1 MPLGGEVRRSFIVSE
16 SIPENA
22 TADTGFSAGG
32 VTYDTGQH
40 RVDVVG
46 TDADGTGTLAFA
58 VSEGPTFQNSYD
70 DEAAVLSGLTVQK
83 VLTGRDW
90 QEDDAFTFALRGV
103 RAVDA
108 EGKPLAAG
116 APLPPSSTVS
126 INAFDAAAQKA
137 VAAGSTVE
145 KAFGDIAFTEP
156 GTYEYSLFE
165 QAADTGGNAA
175 SGIDYSSALYTLT
188 VAVAS
193 DGQGHLVASPTLT
206 AVTDD
211 AGEPAEGAGGSGLA
225 ARFGNAYADSAFAS
239 FDGAVDYTDESGT
252 RPLENDLFTFRIEAV
267 GDNADRA
274 PRPKL
279 SEAGNAGGLFTFG
292 SAEIAH
298 DDDLA
303 GQTFAYEV
311 RQNIPEGARYS
322 EDGATATLDGMTYDA
337 RVQTIMVHVVRE
349 EDASGGHRMAA
360 IVEYP
365 TGEDALQNRVVF
377 HNSYTQPDPEP
388 GPGPGPEPTPE
399 PEPEPQPPA
408 DGGAGDGGDNAS
420 GNAGDGTG
428 AGSPLAPLGDPAI
441 QWTAALAALA
451 LAALGAVAAV
461 ALAAKIERTGSRR

>member
-1 MPLGGEVRRSFIVSE
+1 MLEAGAFTFTAQEIDPATEAPIGQEIVARNAADGTVAFPALSASVPLGGEVRRSFIVSE

-108 EGKPLAAG
+108 EGAPLAAG

-126 INAFDAAAQKA
+126 ISAFDAAAQKA

-165 QAADTGGNAA
+165 QTADTGGNAA

-279 SEAGNAGGLFTFG
+279 LEAGNAGGLFTFG

-303 GQTFAYEV
+303 GQTFAYEIG
-311 RQNIPEGARYS
+311 RASCRE
-322 EDGATATLDGMTYDA
+322 
-337 RVQTIMVHVVRE
+337 RV
-349 EDASGGHRMAA
+349 
-360 IVEYP
+360 
-365 TGEDALQNRVVF
+365 
-377 HNSYTQPDPEP
+377 
-388 GPGPGPEPTPE
+388 
-399 PEPEPQPPA
+399 
-408 DGGAGDGGDNAS
+408 
-420 GNAGDGTG
+420 
-428 AGSPLAPLGDPAI
+428 
-441 QWTAALAALA
+441 
-451 LAALGAVAAV
+451 
-461 ALAAKIERTGSRR
+461 